1 MTLPIRPGFS
11 LPVVAQGVA
20 TTVRPAQA
28 GFAARLVSAGVT
40 SATPAAASGIGRQV
54 ISTVLQGAQSAR
66 SYASLLTG
74 GGASP
79 DETAELTKMIDD
91 IKTYI
96 QMNSI
101 FDAGNVPTV
110 EKT

>member
-40 SATPAAASGIGRQV
+40 SATPAASGIGRQV

>member
-1 MTLPIRPGFS
+1 MTLPIRPGLS
-11 LPVVAQGVA
+11 LPVVAQGVS
-20 TTVRPAQA
+20 TVRPAQA
-28 GFAARLVSAGVT
+28 GFAARLASAGVT
-40 SATPAAASGIGRQV
+40 SAAPAAASGIGRQV
-54 ISTVLQGAQSAR
+54 ISAVLQGVQSPR

-79 DETAELTKMIDD
+79 DEIAELTKLMDD

-96 QMNSI
+96 QTNSI
-101 FDAGNVPTV
+101 FDAANMPIV